1 MTIRKMTIADYEKV
15 YALWL
20 SCRGMGLNDVDDSRE
35 GIGRFLQRNPDTCFV
50 AIDGGKTVGAIM
62 AGHDGR
68 RGFIYHTAVSPAMRR
83 RGVGS
88 ALVQT
93 AVAALKA
100 QGITKAALVVF
111 QRNQAGNAFWEK
123 MGFAAREDLAYRNLS
138 IHEIKRRDT

>member
-93 AVAALKA
+93 AIAALKA

-111 QRNQAGNAFWEK
+111 QRNQAGKSFWEK

>member
-93 AVAALKA
+93 AIAALKA

-123 MGFAAREDLAYRNLS
+123 MGFAAREDLEYRNLS
-138 IHEIKRRDT
+138 IHEVKRMDT